1 MIQSHD
7 ASYDVVVVG
16 GGPAGLSAALVL
28 GRCRRS
34 VLVVDDG
41 QPRNASSPALHG
53 FLSRDGIPP
62 LELLR
67 LGRAELD
74 PYGVHFHHGRA
85 TAAHPKDGDGPEAKG
100 SPAGAGGGN
109 KRRRSG
115 GFRVTLET
123 GDVVHCRRLLL
134 TTGIRDI
141 LPEIEGMLRYYGRGV
156 YHCPYC
162 DGWEVRD
169 QRLVAF
175 GRPKGATGLALHLLS
190 WSSDVVVCT
199 NGELATPAQR
209 ARLERNGVAL
219 IETPIAQL
227 QGGEGPEGRLEG
239 LVFQDGRPPLPA
251 DALFLSVPKVQHS
264 TLPEALGCE
273 VDDTGHIRVRG
284 AQHTRVRGLYMAGDG
299 VRDVHFA
306 IVAAAQG
313 ARAAVAIQEDLE
325 KEERR

>member
-1 MIQSHD
+1 MRPSPD

-41 QPRNASSPALHG
+41 QPRNASSHALHG
-53 FLSRDGIPP
+53 FLTRDGIPP

-67 LGRAELD
+67 LGRAELE
-74 PYGVHFHHGRA
+74 PYGVHFHYGRA
-85 TAAHPKDGDGPEAKG
+85 TAAHKVDGDGCETE
-100 SPAGAGGGN
+100 SGAG
-109 KRRRSG
+109 RRRRRPG
-115 GFRVTLET
+115 GFHVTLET
-123 GDVVHCRRLLL
+123 GDRVHCRRLLL
-134 TTGIRDI
+134 TTGIRDV

-169 QRLVAF
+169 RRLVAF

-199 NGELATPAQR
+199 NGELATPAQ
-209 ARLERNGVAL
+209 ASRLKRNGVAL
-219 IETPIAQL
+219 IERPIAEL
-227 QGGEGPEGRLEG
+227 RGGEGPEGRLEG
-239 LVFQDGRPPLPA
+239 LVFQDGERLSA

-264 TLPEALGCE
+264 TLPEALGCD
-273 VDDTGHIRVRG
+273 VDDTGHVRVRG